1 MSEIQKKKKSRWP
14 TRLWRYMWGTSS
26 SANSAQQI
34 VTKTSVD
41 PTEEDDGI
49 VKKNDEDMFVLIN
62 SLSSTNINEE
72 SVPVITQSTIER
84 VDKEVEAIQTL
95 SDLANND
102 TFGTCEEDIFGSLS
116 EHQAQIEFD
125 KKYDWAYA
133 SQDILCKTPEH
144 NPVDEKKRS
153 SLDASITYSAD
164 SNDHKRHKMDT
175 VIEIEFS
182 TNTWNILDKMEKGEL
197 LQSSGNMFKNVT
209 LREKETGQEMRQ
221 KDDDDDDDSDSEGV
235 VDVLC
240 REFEGIVKNVSG
252 FFKSTCSS
260 PNIHEDFDKKH
271 K

>member
-26 SANSAQQI
+26 STNSAH
-34 VTKTSVD
+34 TTSVE
-41 PTEEDDGI
+41 PTFVDEEDDGI

-62 SLSSTNINEE
+62 SLSSTNINKE
-72 SVPVITQSTIER
+72 SAPMITQSTIER

-95 SDLANND
+95 SDLANGTCG
-102 TFGTCEEDIFGSLS
+102 TFGVKEEDIFGSLS

-144 NPVDEKKRS
+144 NPLDEKKRS
-153 SLDASITYSAD
+153 SLDASITNSAD

-175 VIEIEFS
+175 AIEIEFS

-197 LQSSGNMFKNVT
+197 LQSSGNLFKNVT
-209 LREKETGQEMRQ
+209 LREKEDQE
-221 KDDDDDDDSDSEGV
+221 DDDSDSEGV